1 MTNGKNR
8 SKAGPPCAGL
18 TEILISRAPLRGEH
32 NGTPSGVTRKELVTP
47 TEAGE
52 DYVQSLG

>member
-1 MTNGKNR
+1 MMAR
-8 SKAGPPCAGL
+8 RARGL